1 MFKASSTVTSWSETA
16 GSASVDVIR
25 QAQHDRQSKI
35 EALYS
40 YLAGPQFRQRV
51 EAIFK
56 WFSAQQDDLEQ
67 EK

>member
-1 MFKASSTVTSWSETA
+1 M
-16 GSASVDVIR
+16 DVIR